1 MKYHIDKPKQNWIPI
16 ANTKNLLV
24 NIINIGKVKN
34 INIYYIDIKNNFLY
48 LNHLCFTWQ
57 INMLI
62 DFKNIDIINIDD
74 IKNID
79 NIDSINNIDNFFFPL
94 SLQIIVNDSVR
105 TLSLIAHSTFRGFGL
120 SIFRRFEVSAFRT
133 TLARPAVDF
142 ELASDAEATPEMK

>member
-1 MKYHIDKPKQNWIPI
+1 M
-16 ANTKNLLV
+16 NLL
-24 NIINIGKVKN
+24 IN
-34 INIYYIDIKNNFLY
+34 
-48 LNHLCFTWQ
+48 
-57 INMLI
+57 
-62 DFKNIDIINIDD
+62 FKSIDIINID
-74 IKNID
+74 IKNTDI
-79 NIDSINNIDNFFFPL
+79 NIDSINNIDININIDNIFFPL